1 MQIMDKL
8 INPHKQIKTNFLPIS
23 RLVITQY
30 NQWCNNLRNYLACQ
44 KLIPPCCDNYST
56 MFRSLLFISILIFT
70 LPSLGQQ
77 KYRVTGTVTQTD
89 TALGGATLMLFN
101 ADSVLLKTTLSNLN
115 GYFAFEGV
123 KSGKYTIAASFTG
136 KKTVTTDWFELQNA
150 DLQLSPIQLF
160 MDNTVQLNEVTV
172 TARKLFVERKV
183 DRTVINPDALI
194 SNAGASALEVLEKS
208 PGVLVNEDGMISLQ
222 GKSGVLVMLD
232 DRPTYLAAADLAGY
246 LRALPAASIESIEI
260 MLNPPA
266 AYDAAGNAGIIN
278 IKTKKQK
285 VRGINGNITLSAAQ
299 GFYARTNNAFS
310 INYRNQKWNI
320 FSTLSYQYTTT
331 FQDLTISRTYTD
343 PALATAVNPLNFTQ
357 KSWFRRIPRSVNIK
371 LGADYYLNST
381 TTIGIALS
389 GFQNKLNQ
397 DLSNG
402 SALKT
407 ADASILSTVKAV
419 SPTRRRMNNGG
430 VNLNFT
436 KKLAGKSGEIAVNA
450 DYLNYA
456 GRQNNALKNEVF
468 DEAGNLLNTNNLKSK
483 LPTDINIYAIKADY
497 TMPAGKKAKF
507 STGVKYS
514 YVDTRNVAQFYD
526 EVTGILIPNYRFS
539 NEFLYRENIQAA
551 YVNYQHEGKKFSWQ
565 TGLRLE
571 NTSLKGHQLGNP
583 QQKDSSFTRDYL
595 NFFPTVFITY
605 TPDSARKHVWAL
617 NLGRRINRPNYQ
629 DLNPFIYPL
638 DLFTL
643 YSGNP
648 FLQPTFSYHAEV
660 SHTYNSFFTTSL
672 SYDYVKDIIT
682 ETIEQRE
689 GIFYSRPGNIG
700 RQSTVNLALSGSV
713 IAVKNLQVQWYAAL
727 VYNRT
732 TSRLY
737 GQNLLNEGV
746 YAVVNPVM
754 MYQAGKGWSF
764 ELGGSYQSKVY
775 SGQFQLIPVGQ
786 ARMAAAKTI
795 WKNKGSIKLGLNDIF
810 YTNQPGGDIV
820 GLGNATAGWKS
831 YLDTRLASLS
841 LNYRFSKGKGAS
853 RRESNSAEEEKG
865 RVKVNS

>member
-1 MQIMDKL
+1 M
-8 INPHKQIKTNFLPIS
+8 N
-23 RLVITQY
+23 RLH
-30 NQWCNNLRNYLACQ
+30 
-44 KLIPPCCDNYST
+44 
-56 MFRSLLFISILIFT
+56 LIFMI
-70 LPSLGQQ
+70 LFCSFSAIAQQ
-77 KYRVTGTVTQTD
+77 KYRIAGTVTHTD
-89 TALGGATLMLFN
+89 SAIAGATLMLYN
-101 ADSVLLKTTLSNLN
+101 TDSVLQKTTLSDVDGN
-115 GYFAFEGV
+115 FSFEAV
-123 KSGKYTIAASFTG
+123 KAGRYTITASFTG
-136 KKTVTTDWFELQNA
+136 KKIATSGWFNVQNS
-150 DLQLSPIQLF
+150 DIQLTPIQF
-160 MDNTVQLNEVTV
+160 TTSDNMQLNEVVV

-183 DRTVINPDALI
+183 DRTIINPDALI
-194 SNAGASALEVLEKS
+194 SNAGANALEVLEKS
-208 PGVLVNEDGMISLQ
+208 PGVMVNEDGMISLQ
-222 GKSGVLVMLD
+222 GKPGVLVMLD
-232 DRPTYLAAADLAGY
+232 DRPTYLAANELAGY
-246 LRALPAASIESIEI
+246 FRALPAASIESIEI

-278 IKTKKQK
+278 IKTKKLRVK
-285 VRGINGNITLSAAQ
+285 GVNGNLSLSAAQ

-310 INYRNQKWNI
+310 MNYRNQKWNF

-331 FQDLTISRTYTD
+331 YQDLTISRTYTD
-343 PALATAVNPLNFTQ
+343 PTLSASLNPLRFTQ
-357 KSWFRRIPRSVNIK
+357 KSWFRRIPQAVNLK
-371 LGADYYLNST
+371 MGADYYLSNSI
-381 TTIGIALS
+381 TIGIAVS

-397 DLSNG
+397 HLSNG
-402 SALKT
+402 STLKT
-407 ADASILSTVKAV
+407 AEAATLSTVRAV
-419 SPTRRRMNNGG
+419 APTRRRMNNGS

-436 KKLAGKSGEIAVNA
+436 KKLGGKLGEISANA

-456 GRQNNALKNEVF
+456 GMQNNALKNEVF
-468 DEAGNLLNTNNLKSK
+468 DPNGNLVNTSNLISK
-483 LPTDINIYAIKADY
+483 LPTDINIYATKLDY
-497 TMPAGKKAKF
+497 TVPAGKAAKW
-507 STGVKYS
+507 SAGAKYS
-514 YVDTRNVAQFYD
+514 YVDTRNIAQFYD
-526 EVTGILIPNYRFS
+526 EVNGSLIPNYRFS
-539 NEFLYRENIQAA
+539 NEFLYRENILAA
-551 YVNYQHEGKKFSWQ
+551 YANYQHEGKKFSWQ

-571 NTSLKGHQLGNP
+571 NTGLKGHQLGNP
-583 QQKDSSFTRDYL
+583 QQKDSAFTRDYL
-595 NFFPTVFITY
+595 NFFPTLFVTY
-605 TPDSARKHVWAL
+605 KPDSAGKHIWAL

-629 DLNPFIYPL
+629 DMNPFIYPL

-648 FLQPTFSYHAEV
+648 FLQPTFSYHAEL
-660 SHTYNSFFTTSL
+660 SHTYKSYFTTSL

-682 ETIEQRE
+682 ETIEQRD

-700 RQSTVNLALSGSV
+700 RQSTVNFALSGS
-713 IAVKNLQVQWYAAL
+713 AKAAKNLQLQWYAAV

-732 TSRLY
+732 TSSLY
-737 GQNLLNEGV
+737 GQQLLNEGV
-746 YAVVNPVM
+746 YTVINPM
-754 MYQAGKGWSF
+754 IMYQAGKGWSF